1 MIAGRAGYDVCH
13 GKQLKFDLLWSY
25 LPRSLYLQSCLVL
38 HKKIGVTELF
48 DKEEFDFDNHVRLKA
63 IIDTAIDGI
72 ITIDS
77 HGLIETV
84 NPAAARLFGYDP
96 AEITGQN
103 IKVLMPEPDKS
114 QHDNYLENYNR
125 TSVGQIIGKGREVL
139 GLKKDGTVFPF
150 LLSISEVKL
159 KGKKIFTGIIHDITE
174 LKKAEAALR
183 ESENKINAIIYA
195 AVDGIITIDK
205 RGIMEMVNPSA
216 ARLFGYHPDELL
228 GKSINLLMPEPDK
241 SGHDGYMHRYHQTG
255 ERRIIGIGRE
265 VTGKRKDGS
274 VFPFFLSISEVQLAD
289 RTVYT
294 GFVHDITRQKLS
306 EERLRRYA
314 AELERS
320 NLELQDFAYVSSHD
334 LQEPLRKIQ
343 AFGDRLKTKDYPN
356 LSEQGKDYLE
366 RMLNAASRMQNL
378 INDLLSFSRVTTKA
392 KPFVPVDLDQVLSEV
407 LLDLEIAI
415 EQTQAE
421 IIRSPLPTIEA
432 EPTQMRQVFQNLIS
446 NALKFRKENE
456 KPIINI
462 YAKHIQKKAHLTAT
476 PGDEVTEI
484 YFEDNGIGFDEKYL
498 DRIFNIFQ
506 RLEGHKYEG
515 SGIGLAICRKI
526 AIRHGGDITATSRQ
540 GVGTR
545 FIITLALKQ
554 PHEVT
559 I

>member
-1 MIAGRAGYDVCH
+1 M
-13 GKQLKFDLLWSY
+13 
-25 LPRSLYLQSCLVL
+25 
-38 HKKIGVTELF
+38 TESVER
-48 DKEEFDFDNHVRLKA
+48 EEFDFENHARLKA
-63 IIDTAIDGI
+63 VIDTAIDGI
-72 ITIDS
+72 ITIDNQ
-77 HGLIETV
+77 GIIETV
-84 NPAAARLFGYDP
+84 NPAAAGIFGYMP
-96 AEITGQN
+96 EEIIGHN
-103 IKVLMPEPDKS
+103 VKILMPEPDHS
-114 QHDNYLENYNR
+114 QHDTYIENYNR
-125 TSVGQIIGKGREVL
+125 TGIGQIIGKGREVV
-139 GLKKDGTVFPF
+139 GRKKNGALFPF

-159 KGKKIFTGIIHDITE
+159 KGKKIFTGIIHNITE
-174 LKKAEAALR
+174 LKIAEAALR

-216 ARLFGYHPDELL
+216 ARLFGYEATELL
-228 GKSINLLMPEPDK
+228 GKSINMLMPEPD
-241 SGHDGYMHRYHQTG
+241 SSNHDGYMHRYHQTG

-265 VTGKRKDGS
+265 VTGKRKDGTL
-274 VFPFFLSISEVQLAD
+274 FPFFLSISEVKLAD

-294 GFVHDITRQKLS
+294 GFVHDITKQKIS

-343 AFGDRLKTKDYPN
+343 AFGDRLKTKDYPH

-378 INDLLSFSRVTTKA
+378 INDLLSFSRVTSKA
-392 KPFVPVDLDQVLSEV
+392 KPFVPVDLDQVLDEV
-407 LLDLEIAI
+407 LSDLEIAV
-415 EQTQAE
+415 ERAQAE

-432 EPTQMRQVFQNLIS
+432 EPTQMRQLFQNLIS
-446 NALKFRKENE
+446 NAIKFRKDNE

-484 YFEDNGIGFDEKYL
+484 YIEDNGIGFDEKYL

-506 RLEGHKYEG
+506 RLEGQKYEG

-526 AIRHGGDITATSRQ
+526 AIRHGGDIMAKSKP

-554 PHEVT
+554 PQEIT